1 MSIKQNYDVV
11 VIGAGILGAATAH
24 QLTCRGLKT
33 ALLERGAP
41 AQGCTAYSGG
51 IVRVYHSNDYL
62 TEMAESAFK
71 YYLDFEANT
80 GVPATFVRTGY
91 LYFPSAQDNARVKE
105 KVRQLQPTLD
115 IEWLNRQQMA
125 EQFPAIHC
133 EEGAVYEP
141 NAGYMA
147 PAEVTRAFIKA
158 ATAKGA
164 TVYPGTEAY
173 RLIRRNNRIVGVST
187 SQGVFTA
194 DHVLVA
200 LGPNTPTFL
209 ERNNISHNL
218 WAQRIQVDIKK
229 PQVAVADDHP
239 AWIDDVNDL
248 NGRPYEN
255 GQFLLGYPT
264 HDRLF
269 IDGVA
274 PGSTVYSDVTNM
286 MGQKRFNWVNG
297 AKQCGS
303 WSSFDC
309 YSPEGV
315 GADEKIEGLA
325 SLSILTGYSGGGFKL
340 APEVA
345 RRITN
350 NIIKG

>member
-1 MSIKQNYDVV
+1 MSIKKNYDVV
-11 VIGAGILGAATAH
+11 VLGAGILGAATAH
-24 QLTCRGLKT
+24 QLTRSGLKT

-62 TEMAESAFK
+62 TGLAASAFK

-80 GVPATFVRTGY
+80 GVPAIFVRTGY
-91 LYFPSAQDNARVKE
+91 LYFPPAQNNDRVQE
-105 KVRQLQPTLD
+105 KVRQLRSTLD

-164 TVYPGTEAY
+164 TLYPGTEVY
-173 RLIRRNNRIVGVST
+173 RLIRRDNRIVGVST

-194 DHVLVA
+194 GHVVVA
-200 LGPNTPTFL
+200 LGPNTPAFL
-209 ERNNISHNL
+209 DQNNILHRL
-218 WAQRIQVDIKK
+218 WSQRIQVDIKK
-229 PQVAVADDHP
+229 PQVAVAGHP

-269 IDGVA
+269 VDGVT
-274 PGSTVYSDVTNM
+274 PGSTLYSDVTMM

-297 AKQCGS
+297 AEQRGS

-309 YSPEGV
+309 YSTEGV
-315 GADEKIEGLA
+315 GAPEKIDGLA

-340 APEVA
+340 APELA
-345 RRITN
+345 KRITN